1 MNIKIK
7 GWHILVIALILL
19 FLWWNGYIQFAIKQP
34 QQQPAE
40 ELVAVNKPIKFS
52 LTDPL
57 KGSAVASANIYI
69 YTPDKILRES
79 LITGSDGTITSA
91 LPYKSDSVLYVK
103 VVKSGYVTSWFTVTV
118 PKMSPAD
125 AQSLT
130 FNFVPLQVV
139 TLGTY
144 TIKVTDQ
151 FGNSYSSGGLLNFT
165 SLGVTSISITITI
178 YNTADNTGY
187 VTSKDQINNV
197 LLAAVLEASTP
208 GSAVTV
214 SGAGQ
219 SVVRGTTSYWL
230 TQLSDDGLTR
240 KLVGNV
246 YTKPGVSSV
255 TITFGKGS
263 LAKGQTQAF
272 TFKLMIYY
280 DPAYFAVNGIGGP
293 DATSVATFTLNLG
306 A

>member
-1 MNIKIK
+1 
-7 GWHILVIALILL
+7 
-19 FLWWNGYIQFAIKQP
+19 
-34 QQQPAE
+34 
-40 ELVAVNKPIKFS
+40 
-52 LTDPL
+52 
-57 KGSAVASANIYI
+57 
-69 YTPDKILRES
+69 
-79 LITGSDGTITSA
+79 
-91 LPYKSDSVLYVK
+91 
-103 VVKSGYVTSWFTVTV
+103 
-118 PKMSPAD
+118 
-125 AQSLT
+125 
-130 FNFVPLQVV
+130 VV

-165 SLGVTSISITITI
+165 SLGVSSVSITITI

-187 VTSKDQINNV
+187 VTSKDQINNI
-197 LLAAVLEASTP
+197 LLAAVLETSTP

-219 SVVRGTTSYWL
+219 RVVRGTTSYWL

-240 KLVGNV
+240 QLVGNTYV
-246 YTKPGVSSV
+246 KPGVASI

-272 TFKLMIYY
+272 TFNLMIYY